1 MHPAML
7 MTLAR
12 ERVRDLLRDAER
24 ERHRKSTDTESQ
36 KPLGTPYRA
45 SERLWIYSRHD
56 SS

>member
-12 ERVRDLLRDAER
+12 ERVSDLLRDAER
-24 ERHRKSTDTESQ
+24 ERHRKSTKTESQ

-45 SERLWIYSRHD
+45 SDRLWIYSRHD

>member
-7 MTLAR
+7 TALAR

-24 ERHRKSTDTESQ
+24 ERHRKSTNTESQ
-36 KPLGTPYRA
+36 KPVGTPYRA